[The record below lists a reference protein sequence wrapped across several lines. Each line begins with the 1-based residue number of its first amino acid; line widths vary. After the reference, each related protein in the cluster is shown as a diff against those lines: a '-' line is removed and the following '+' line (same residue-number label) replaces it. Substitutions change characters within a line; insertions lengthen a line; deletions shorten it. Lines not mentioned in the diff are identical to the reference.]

1 VRLRW
6 SDPALADL
14 GELADRAPAQAAA
27 VVRAAEWLAHL
38 KTPAIGRYIPEFEA
52 LYWPV
57 PPQGIVYNVEGDEV
71 IIERI
76 RDSRRRLE
84 PW

>member
-1 VRLRW
+1 
-6 SDPALADL
+6 
-14 GELADRAPAQAAA
+14 
-27 VVRAAEWLAHL
+27 
-38 KTPAIGRYIPEFEA
+38 
-52 LYWPV
+52 V
-57 PPQGIVYNVEGDEV
+57 PPQGIVYNVEGGEV

>member
-6 SDPALADL
+6 TEPALADL
-14 GELADRAPAQAAA
+14 IALADRAPAQAAA
-27 VVRAAEWLAHL
+27 VVRAAEWLAQLH
-38 KTPAIGRYIPEFEA
+38 TPAIGRHVEGYGG

-57 PPQGIVYNVEGDEV
+57 PPQGIAYTVEGGEV
-71 IIERI
+71 LIHAIHDARQ
-76 RDSRRRLE
+76 RRE